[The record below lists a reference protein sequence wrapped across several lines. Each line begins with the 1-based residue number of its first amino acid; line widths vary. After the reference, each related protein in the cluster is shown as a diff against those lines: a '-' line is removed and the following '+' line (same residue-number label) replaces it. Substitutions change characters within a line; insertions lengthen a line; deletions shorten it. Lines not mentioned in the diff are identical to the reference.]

1 MCLSY
6 ILYIIIKIINVIY
19 HINRMKDKNHM
30 IISIYAEKALK
41 SENSFMIREALNK
54 LVKLY
59 VQTYSY
65 KMSKFWYP
73 MCTVVL

>member
-1 MCLSY
+1 
-6 ILYIIIKIINVIY
+6 
-19 HINRMKDKNHM
+19 MKDKNHM

-73 MCTVVL
+73 MYTVVL